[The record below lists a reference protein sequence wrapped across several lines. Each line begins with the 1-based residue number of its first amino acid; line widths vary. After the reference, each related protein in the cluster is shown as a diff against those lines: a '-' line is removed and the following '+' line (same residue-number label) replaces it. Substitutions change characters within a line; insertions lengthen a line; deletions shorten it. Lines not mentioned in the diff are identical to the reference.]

1 MVAGEVDVE
10 VPLRRL
16 TDTATTP
23 VRSRLRYRAEDP
35 FEVQLVFLDA
45 ERVAW
50 SFARD
55 LLRAGLEEGTGAG
68 DVRVWPAEA
77 AGQVFLRLS
86 SPGGQAVFAADAAH
100 LRGFVA
106 LTEALVPHGEESR
119 WLALDEGLAVLFGSD
134 EPGPA
139 FGRAGD
145 VG

>member
-10 VPLRRL
+10 VPLRML
-16 TDTATTP
+16 TDSATTP
-23 VRSRLRYRAEDP
+23 VVSRLRYRAEDP
-35 FEVQLVFLDA
+35 FEVRLVFAGLGA
-45 ERVAW
+45 VQW

-55 LLRAGLEEGTGAG
+55 LLRAGLCEASGLG

-86 SPGGQAVFAADAAH
+86 SPAGEAVFAADVAH

-106 LTEALVPHGEESR
+106 LTEALVPRGEEGR
-119 WLALDEGLAVLFGSD
+119 WLALDEGLAMLFGSD
-134 EPGPA
+134 ETGPA